1 MLTGNKSYRGIL
13 HAKSDLTYVQNNGYI
28 INGHMPI
35 TIPGREAQTYAV
47 VGLRQKVWFWPWLG
61 SEMDVL
67 RNRPARLG
75 TFWLSWLGSASI
87 PAMAMG

>member
-1 MLTGNKSYRGIL
+1 MLPDNKSYRRIS
-13 HAKSDLTYVQNNGYI
+13 HTKSDLTYVQNNGYI

-35 TIPGREAQTYAV
+35 SIPGREAQTYAV
-47 VGLRQKVWFWPWLG
+47 VGIRQRVWFWSG

-67 RNRPARLG
+67 RNRPARRG
-75 TFWLSWLGSASI
+75 TFWLSWLGNTSI